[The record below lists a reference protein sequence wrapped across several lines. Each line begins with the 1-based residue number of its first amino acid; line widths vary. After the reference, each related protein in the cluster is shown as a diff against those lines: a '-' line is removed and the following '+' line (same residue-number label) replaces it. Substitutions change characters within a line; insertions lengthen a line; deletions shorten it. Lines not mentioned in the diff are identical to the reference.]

1 MSSNLNQSKETVVR
15 SKSSGRKVSSASSI
29 IEATSSV
36 RPPVIIMD
44 EQEQEAAFRENVG
57 TVSELT
63 FGFEV
68 NEQLLLSDADEN
80 SSSASVGSP
89 SVVEEAVVGTSP
101 VTGSVTSD
109 VPLPEETLTMV
120 PTITS
125 SASED
130 FSARYREP
138 ATQQADNHD
147 LIVTFVGRGK

>member
-1 MSSNLNQSKETVVR
+1 
-15 SKSSGRKVSSASSI
+15 
-29 IEATSSV
+29 
-36 RPPVIIMD
+36 MD

-57 TVSELT
+57 TISELT

-80 SSSASVGSP
+80 SRSTSAEP
-89 SVVEEAVVGTSP
+89 LSVVEEAIVSTSP
-101 VTGSVTSD
+101 VTASITSD
-109 VPLPEETLTMV
+109 VPLPDETTAVV

-125 SASED
+125 SVSED

-138 ATQQADNHD
+138 VTQHADNHD

>member
-1 MSSNLNQSKETVVR
+1 
-15 SKSSGRKVSSASSI
+15 
-29 IEATSSV
+29 
-36 RPPVIIMD
+36 
-44 EQEQEAAFRENVG
+44 
-57 TVSELT
+57 LT

-80 SSSASVGSP
+80 SRSASVEPP
-89 SVVEEAVVGTSP
+89 SVVEEAVVTSP
-101 VTGSVTSD
+101 VTASVTSD
-109 VPLPEETLTMV
+109 VPLPEETMSVV
-120 PTITS
+120 PSITS